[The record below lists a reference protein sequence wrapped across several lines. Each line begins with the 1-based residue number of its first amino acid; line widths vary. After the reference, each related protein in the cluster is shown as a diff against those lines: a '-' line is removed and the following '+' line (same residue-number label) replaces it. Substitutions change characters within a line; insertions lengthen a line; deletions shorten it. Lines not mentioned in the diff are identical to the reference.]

1 MAYVK
6 VRPPVKIYHLTGKD
20 NLNSIL
26 DDGVIRRFNDTECWF
41 CESLD
46 KMRAYMEQTVMC
58 EGKPYYAVGGQ
69 LCRYPKFVPED
80 YVLLKLTPSHAKDNW
95 YRWDQEIPPGSPRGL
110 VQAAKEFSMLKIGY
124 RGDMAFRN
132 AEVID
137 VPLFLTDG
145 ITQGEPVQTTSELRE
160 LLFEHV
166 EREQREYTD
175 SLYLL
180 ALRQVPE
187 PVLATF
193 NATGWTYRID
203 FDYISELSK
212 QLNMSCIG
220 ATSYGQKTI
229 YISEASATLHEF
241 GHFLDYALGFPA
253 EHERLYL
260 AESQNSSLRD
270 YAKTNSREFF
280 ADCFVYW
287 ITYSA
292 DKKRR
297 DDFRDA
303 APQTYAY
310 MKKLATNN
318 WGA

>member
-46 KMRAYMEQTVMC
+46 KMKAYMEQTVMC
-58 EGKPYYAVGGQ
+58 KGKPYRTADGQ
-69 LCRYPKFVPED
+69 LCHYSKFNPEA
-80 YVLLKLTPSHAKDNW
+80 YILLKIAPIRQENAW
-95 YRWDQEIPPGSPRGL
+95 YRRTQEIPPGSPRGL

-175 SLYLL
+175 SLYRMTQGQLIANAGEIEANRFCYNALL
-180 ALRQVPE
+180 TMRLDREQLK
-187 PVLATF
+187 VLA
-193 NATGWTYRID
+193 AMDDPLEAVRSAW
-203 FDYISELSK
+203 
-212 QLNMSCIG
+212 
-220 ATSYGQKTI
+220 
-229 YISEASATLHEF
+229 ASAQDVGQEEEFSHTLFEIC
-241 GHFLDYALGFPA
+241 
-253 EHERLYL
+253 E
-260 AESQNSSLRD
+260 
-270 YAKTNSREFF
+270 
-280 ADCFVYW
+280 
-287 ITYSA
+287 
-292 DKKRR
+292 
-297 DDFRDA
+297 
-303 APQTYAY
+303 QTAQEQTMR
-310 MKKLATNN
+310 MK
-318 WGA
+318 